1 MSGPE
6 FFQTRMGQKFFC
18 HDIPN
23 LIEAVTKL
31 ATAIENQNEKQTLG
45 HIEYEHPIK
54 DELYDADNIL
64 KYASEDELFSVFH
77 KFKEYWN
84 KMYSPNV
91 FEPSDGQIGVII
103 EQLKQTYK

>member
-45 HIEYEHPIK
+45 HIEYE
-54 DELYDADNIL
+54 
-64 KYASEDELFSVFH
+64 FSVFH